1 MRIGENK
8 MNKSIYIIAV
18 MVLFFTSG
26 CGTQVNSNTSDKSEE
41 SQNESTAAKGTSDNE
56 NETKTESNQSKQV
69 TEDEILIVIDQ
80 TAKPIEGNSFD
91 FVIKEVPEGFS
102 FTEMQWISN
111 KSQVINTVQE
121 AIEHGASGEEGFYIS
136 GNGEYSGFFYSDAMK
151 GEEGKVIFI
160 FKDDQ
165 GKELTWEKTIT
176 LN

>member
-1 MRIGENK
+1 
-8 MNKSIYIIAV
+8 MNKSIYIIAI

-26 CGTQVNSNTSDKSEE
+26 CGTQGDDNTIDKLEE
-41 SQNESTAAKGTSDNE
+41 NKNESTSAKGTLDKE
-56 NETKTESNQSKQV
+56 NETKTEDNLTKQV

-91 FVIKEVPEGFS
+91 FVIKEVPEGF
-102 FTEMQWISN
+102 FLTEMQWISN
-111 KSQVINTVQE
+111 KHQVINTVQE

>member
-1 MRIGENK
+1 
-8 MNKSIYIIAV
+8 MNKSIYIITIL
-18 MVLFFTSG
+18 VLLFTSG
-26 CGTQVNSNTSDKSEE
+26 CGTQVDDNTSDKSEE
-41 SQNESTAAKGTSDNE
+41 NQNETTAAKGTSDNE
-56 NETKTESNQSKQV
+56 SETKNEDNQSKKV

-91 FVIKEVPEGFS
+91 FVIKEVPEGYS
-102 FTEMQWISN
+102 LTELQWISN

-160 FKDDQ
+160 FKDEK
-165 GKELTWEKTIT
+165 GNELTWEKTLT